1 MKGLVFSI
9 KRYSIHDG
17 PGIRVTVFMKG
28 CPLSCWWCHNP
39 EGISPEPE
47 EVNEIKRIGKKE
59 FSVKKMAGEYYEPED
74 IVALI
79 ERDRVFIERS
89 GGGITFSGGEPFMQP
104 EFLLE
109 TLKVCRK
116 AGFHT
121 AIDTSGHF
129 PSELLPEVLPY
140 TCLFLFDLKHL
151 DPEKHQKF
159 TGVTNTLILKN
170 LQLMLKSDVEIM
182 LRIPVIPGINDD
194 EQHLFELRKYI
205 SEIKTGRIR
214 MINLLP
220 YHKIGASKY
229 RRLNRE
235 DKMKD
240 YNTPSSERMKELKE
254 FFSVTGIK
262 VKIGG

>member
-1 MKGLVFSI
+1 MKGLIFSI

-39 EGISPEPE
+39 EGISNEPE
-47 EVNEIKRIGKKE
+47 EVAEIKRIGKKE
-59 FSVKKMAGEYYEPED
+59 FAVKKMAGEYYEPDD
-74 IVALI
+74 IVELL

-89 GGGITFSGGEPFMQP
+89 GGGVTFSGGEPLMQP
-104 EFLLE
+104 DFILE
-109 TLKVCRK
+109 TLKKCRR

-121 AIDTSGHF
+121 AIDTSGYF
-129 PSELLPEVLPY
+129 PSELIGEILPY
-140 TCLFLFDLKHL
+140 TSLFLYDLKHM
-151 DPEKHQKF
+151 DPLKHEKF
-159 TGVTNTLILKN
+159 TGVTNALILKN
-170 LQLMLKSDVEIM
+170 LRLLLNSDADIM

-194 EQHLFELRKYI
+194 DKHLAELRNYI
-205 SEIKTGRIR
+205 NELKKGKIK

-229 RRLNRE
+229 RKLNRE
-235 DKMKD
+235 DRMKE
-240 YNTPSSERMKELKE
+240 YRTPSPERMKELKN
-254 FFSVTGIK
+254 FFSETGIR